1 VTADSGTDAGRDFDP
16 DDPAGLA
23 DPEGLYG
30 PLRAECPVA
39 HSPGYGGFW
48 AVTRYRDV
56 QRVMRDPATFTSSK
70 GIIIPRNPASG
81 RRPPLHYDPPEHT
94 AYRKVISPVFRRER
108 LRWLQ
113 PAVRS
118 LAADQLAAAQ
128 LAAAQ
133 RASADRGSAV
143 IELYGEFCSPFT
155 ARVVCLLLNIP
166 TDLFGDFTVH
176 VDAFEDAQRRR
187 DRPVIEAENLYLYE
201 LCRQVVAR
209 RLASPLDPAEDMVSA
224 LLAAQV
230 DGQPVTAEVTAGSLR
245 QIVVAGHGAPALV
258 LASAALHL
266 ARDRALQE
274 QLRGD
279 PALIPAFAEEMLR
292 LHTPNVGFA
301 RTTTRPVRIG
311 DRDIPAGAPVAVVL
325 PAANQDPAVF
335 QRPGELDLTRR
346 EHHLAFG
353 DGPHTCPG
361 AVPGREELVAGLAAL
376 LTATPLEVAGDVE
389 FSPWPTAG
397 PTRLPLRLGPVP
409 AAEHS
414 AEESAEKRMT
424 P

>member
-1 VTADSGTDAGRDFDP
+1 MTADSRAAGRDFDP

-23 DPEGLYG
+23 DPEALYG
-30 PLRAECPVA
+30 PLRAVCPVA
-39 HSPGYGGFW
+39 HSGSYGGFW
-48 AVTRYRDV
+48 AVTRYQDV
-56 QRVMRDPATFTSSK
+56 QRVMRDPGTFTSSK
-70 GIIIPRNPASG
+70 GIVIPQNPASG
-81 RRPPLHYDPPEHT
+81 RRPPLHYDPPEHS

-108 LRWLQ
+108 LRWLE

-118 LAADQLAAAQ
+118 LATDQLAAAQ
-128 LAAAQ
+128 LAPARQ
-133 RASADRGSAV
+133 GSGV
-143 IELYGEFCSPFT
+143 IELYGQFCSPFT

-166 TDLFGDFTVH
+166 PDLFGDFTVH

-187 DRPVIEAENLYLYE
+187 DRPVIETENLYLYE

-209 RLASPLDPAEDMVSA
+209 RMASPLDPAEDMVSA

-230 DGQPVTAEVTAGSLR
+230 DGQPVSAEVTAGSLR

-266 ARDRALQE
+266 ARDGALQ
-274 QLRGD
+274 QRLRAE
-279 PALIPAFAEEMLR
+279 PTLIPAFAEEMLR

-311 DRDIPAGAPVAVVL
+311 DRDIPAGTPVAVVL

-335 QRPGELDLTRR
+335 RRPGEVDLTRR

-376 LTATPLEVAGDVE
+376 LTAAPFEVAGDVE

-397 PTRLPLRLGPVP
+397 PTRLPLRLGAAP
-409 AAEHS
+409 AAGN
-414 AEESAEKRMT
+414 AEKRMM

>member
-1 VTADSGTDAGRDFDP
+1 VTADSGDAAGRDFDP

-30 PLRAECPVA
+30 PLRAACPVA

-48 AVTRYRDV
+48 AVTRYQDV
-56 QRVMRDPATFTSSK
+56 QRVMRDPDTFTSSK
-70 GIIIPRNPASG
+70 GIVIPRNPASG

-94 AYRKVISPVFRRER
+94 AYRKVISPIFRRER
-108 LRWLQ
+108 MRWLQ

-118 LAADQLAAAQ
+118 LATDQLAGAR
-128 LAAAQ
+128 LAAARQ
-133 RASADRGSAV
+133 GADV
-143 IELYGEFCSPFT
+143 VELYGQYCSPFT

-166 TDLFGDFTVH
+166 PELVDDFTVH
-176 VDAFEDAQRRR
+176 IDAFEDAQRRR
-187 DRPVIEAENLYLYE
+187 DHAVIETENLYLYE
-201 LCRQVVAR
+201 LCREVVASR
-209 RLASPLDPAEDMVSA
+209 MRSPLDPAEDMVSA

-230 DGQPVTAEVTAGSLR
+230 NGQPVTAEVTAGSLR

-266 ARDRALQE
+266 ARDGALRQ
-274 QLRGD
+274 QLGAD

-301 RTTTRPVRIG
+301 RTATRPVQIG
-311 DRDIPAGAPVAVVL
+311 DRVIAPGEPVAVVL
-325 PAANQDPAVF
+325 PAANQDPAAF

-376 LTATPLEVAGDVE
+376 LTAGPFEVCGDVE

-397 PTRLPLRLGPVP
+397 PTRLPLRLG
-409 AAEHS
+409 AAPTTER
-414 AEESAEKRMT
+414 RMA

>member
-1 VTADSGTDAGRDFDP
+1 MTADPRAAAGRDFDP

-23 DPEGLYG
+23 DPEALYG
-30 PLRAECPVA
+30 PLRAACPVA
-39 HSPGYGGFW
+39 HSGRYGGFW
-48 AVTRYRDV
+48 AVTRYQDV
-56 QRVMRDPATFTSSK
+56 QRVMRDPGTFTSSK
-70 GIIIPRNPASG
+70 GIVIPQNPASG
-81 RRPPLHYDPPEHT
+81 RRPPLHYDPPEHS

-108 LRWLQ
+108 LRWLE

-118 LAADQLAAAQ
+118 LATAQLAAAQ
-128 LAAAQ
+128 LAGARQ
-133 RASADRGSAV
+133 GSAV
-143 IELYGEFCSPFT
+143 IELYGQFCSPFT

-166 TDLFGDFTVH
+166 PDLVGDFTVH

-187 DRPVIEAENLYLYE
+187 DRTVIETENLYLYE

-209 RLASPLDPAEDMVSA
+209 RSASPLDPAEDMVSA

-230 DGQPVTAEVTAGSLR
+230 DGQPVTPEVTAGSLR

-266 ARDRALQE
+266 ARDRALQ
-274 QLRGD
+274 QRLRAE
-279 PALIPAFAEEMLR
+279 PTLIPAFAEEMLR

-311 DRDIPAGAPVAVVL
+311 DRDIPAGTPVAVVL

-335 QRPGELDLTRR
+335 RRPGEVDLTRR

-376 LTATPLEVAGDVE
+376 LTAAPFEVAGDVE

-397 PTRLPLRLGPVP
+397 PTRLPLRLAAAP
-409 AAEHS
+409 AAGN
-414 AEESAEKRMT
+414 AEKRMM

>member
-1 VTADSGTDAGRDFDP
+1 VSADQQVAGHDFDP

-30 PLRAECPVA
+30 PLRAACPVA
-39 HSPGYGGFW
+39 HSASYGGFW
-48 AVTRYRDV
+48 AVTRYQDI
-56 QRVMRDPATFTSSK
+56 QRVMRDPDTFTSSK
-70 GIIIPRNPASG
+70 GIVIPRNPASG
-81 RRPPLHYDPPEHT
+81 RRPPLHYDPPEHS

-108 LRWLQ
+108 LRWLR

-118 LAADQLAAAQ
+118 LATEQLARAQ
-128 LAAAQ
+128 FAAA
-133 RASADRGSAV
+133 RRETDV
-143 IELYGEFCSPFT
+143 VELYGQFCSPFT

-166 TDLFGDFTVH
+166 PELTDDFAVH

-187 DRPVIEAENLYLYE
+187 DHPVIETENLYLYE
-201 LCRQVVAR
+201 LCREVVASR
-209 RLASPLDPAEDMVSA
+209 TRSPLDPAEDMVSA
-224 LLAAQV
+224 LLAARV
-230 DGQPVTAEVTAGSLR
+230 NGQPVTAEVTAGSLR

-258 LASAALHL
+258 LASAALQL
-266 ARDRALQE
+266 ATDGALAENLRA
-274 QLRGD
+274 D

-301 RTTTRPVRIG
+301 RTATRPVRIG
-311 DRDIPAGAPVAVVL
+311 DQVIATGEPVAVVL

-335 QRPGELDLTRR
+335 RRPGELDLTRR

-361 AVPGREELVAGLAAL
+361 AVPGREELIAGLSAL
-376 LTATPLEVAGDVE
+376 LTAAPFEVSGDVE

-397 PTRLPLRLGPVP
+397 PTRLPLRLRAAP
-409 AAEHS
+409 AAERRI
-414 AEESAEKRMT
+414 EG
-424 P
+424 

>member
-1 VTADSGTDAGRDFDP
+1 VTADSRAAAGRDFDP

-23 DPEGLYG
+23 DPEALYG
-30 PLRAECPVA
+30 PLRAACPVA
-39 HSPGYGGFW
+39 HSGRYGGFW
-48 AVTRYRDV
+48 AVTRYQDV
-56 QRVMRDPATFTSSK
+56 QRVMRDPGTFTSSK
-70 GIIIPRNPASG
+70 GIVIPQNPATG
-81 RRPPLHYDPPEHT
+81 RRPPLHYDPPEHS

-108 LRWLQ
+108 LRWLE
-113 PAVRS
+113 PAVRA
-118 LAADQLAAAQ
+118 LATDQLAAAGQ
-128 LAAAQ
+128 
-133 RASADRGSAV
+133 GSAV
-143 IELYGEFCSPFT
+143 IELYGQFCSPFT

-166 TDLFGDFTVH
+166 PDLVGDFTLH

-187 DRPVIEAENLYLYE
+187 DRPVIETENLYLYE

-209 RLASPLDPAEDMVSA
+209 RVASPLDPAEDMVSA

-266 ARDRALQE
+266 ARDGALQE
-274 QLRGD
+274 RLRAE

-335 QRPGELDLTRR
+335 RRPGELDLTRR

-376 LTATPLEVAGDVE
+376 LTAAPFEVAGDVA

-397 PTRLPLRLGPVP
+397 PTRLPLRLGAAP
-409 AAEHS
+409 ATGNT
-414 AEESAEKRMT
+414 EKRIM

>member
-1 VTADSGTDAGRDFDP
+1 MTADFRAAAEGDFDP
-16 DDPAGLA
+16 DDPAGQA
-23 DPEGLYG
+23 DPEALYG
-30 PLRAECPVA
+30 PLRAACPVA
-39 HSPGYGGFW
+39 HSGRYGGFW
-48 AVTRYRDV
+48 AVTRYQDV
-56 QRVMRDPATFTSSK
+56 QRVMRDPGTFTSSK
-70 GIIIPRNPASG
+70 GIVIPQNPASG
-81 RRPPLHYDPPEHT
+81 RRPPLHYDPPEHS

-108 LRWLQ
+108 LRWLE
-113 PAVRS
+113 PAVRA
-118 LAADQLAAAQ
+118 LATDQLAAAQ
-128 LAAAQ
+128 LAAAGQ
-133 RASADRGSAV
+133 GSAV
-143 IELYGEFCSPFT
+143 IELYGQFCSPFT

-166 TDLFGDFTVH
+166 PDLFGDFAVH

-187 DRPVIEAENLYLYE
+187 DRPVIETENLYLYE

-209 RLASPLDPAEDMVSA
+209 RVASPLDPAEDMVSA

-266 ARDRALQE
+266 ARDGALQE
-274 QLRGD
+274 RLRTE
-279 PALIPAFAEEMLR
+279 PTLIPAFAEEMLR

-311 DRDIPAGAPVAVVL
+311 DRDIPAGTPVAVVL

-335 QRPGELDLTRR
+335 RRPGELDLTRR

-376 LTATPLEVAGDVE
+376 LTAAPFEVAGDVE

-397 PTRLPLRLGPVP
+397 PTRLPLRLGAAP
-409 AAEHS
+409 AAGN
-414 AEESAEKRMT
+414 AKKRTM

>member
-1 VTADSGTDAGRDFDP
+1 VTADSRAAAEGDFDP
-16 DDPAGLA
+16 DDPAGQA
-23 DPEGLYG
+23 DPEALYG
-30 PLRAECPVA
+30 PLRAACPVA
-39 HSPGYGGFW
+39 HSGRYGGFW
-48 AVTRYRDV
+48 AVTRYQDV
-56 QRVMRDPATFTSSK
+56 QRVMRDPGTFTSSK
-70 GIIIPRNPASG
+70 GIVIPQNPASG
-81 RRPPLHYDPPEHT
+81 RRPPLHYDPPEHS

-108 LRWLQ
+108 LRWLE
-113 PAVRS
+113 PAVRA
-118 LAADQLAAAQ
+118 LATDQLAAAQ
-128 LAAAQ
+128 LAGAGQ
-133 RASADRGSAV
+133 GSAV
-143 IELYGEFCSPFT
+143 IELYGQFCSPFT

-166 TDLFGDFTVH
+166 PDLVGDFTVH

-187 DRPVIEAENLYLYE
+187 DRSVIETENLYLYE

-209 RLASPLDPAEDMVSA
+209 RVASPLDPAEDMVSA

-376 LTATPLEVAGDVE
+376 LTAAPLEVAGDVE

-397 PTRLPLRLGPVP
+397 PTRLPLRLG
-409 AAEHS
+409 AAPD
-414 AEESAEKRMT
+414 AEKSAEKRMM

>member
-1 VTADSGTDAGRDFDP
+1 
-16 DDPAGLA
+16 
-23 DPEGLYG
+23 
-30 PLRAECPVA
+30 
-39 HSPGYGGFW
+39 
-48 AVTRYRDV
+48 
-56 QRVMRDPATFTSSK
+56 
-70 GIIIPRNPASG
+70 
-81 RRPPLHYDPPEHT
+81 
-94 AYRKVISPVFRRER
+94 
-108 LRWLQ
+108 
-113 PAVRS
+113 
-118 LAADQLAAAQ
+118 
-128 LAAAQ
+128 
-133 RASADRGSAV
+133 
-143 IELYGEFCSPFT
+143 
-155 ARVVCLLLNIP
+155 
-166 TDLFGDFTVH
+166 
-176 VDAFEDAQRRR
+176 
-187 DRPVIEAENLYLYE
+187 
-201 LCRQVVAR
+201 
-209 RLASPLDPAEDMVSA
+209 MVSA

-266 ARDRALQE
+266 ARDGALQ
-274 QLRGD
+274 QRLRAE

-311 DRDIPAGAPVAVVL
+311 DRDIPAGTPVAVVL

-335 QRPGELDLTRR
+335 RRPGELDLNRR

-376 LTATPLEVAGDVE
+376 LTAAPLEVAGDVE

-397 PTRLPLRLGPVP
+397 PTRLPLRLCAAP
-409 AAEHS
+409 AAGN
-414 AEESAEKRMT
+414 AEKRMM